1 MKIGKYELYAVETGR
16 FRLDGGAMFGIVP
29 KVIWNKLNP
38 ADERNRIELALRTL
52 LIVGNDK
59 KILVDTGIGNKWQD
73 KYRDIYGIDHSK
85 FTLETSLE
93 KLGFKTDD
101 ITDVI
106 LTHLH
111 FDHAGG
117 STFIDKDG
125 AIKPTFKN
133 ATYYVQKSNLE
144 LALNPNEK
152 DRASYL
158 KENFTPLIEFNQLE
172 VVDGEFEIF
181 DGIELIVSN
190 GHTTGQQLVKIS
202 DGSKTVVYCGDLI
215 PTSSHIPIP
224 YVMAYDLRPLVTMEE
239 KKKLLKRAV
248 DENWILFF
256 EHDPYAD
263 AATVKAGK
271 KNYEIKERFN
281 LDEDQTLPA
290 K

>member
-1 MKIGKYELYAVETGR
+1 MKIGKYELYTVETGR

-52 LIVGNDK
+52 LIVEDK
-59 KILVDTGIGNKWQD
+59 RKILVDTGIGNKWQD

-85 FTLETSLE
+85 FTLEKSLE

-117 STFIDKDG
+117 STYIDEDG
-125 AIKPTFKN
+125 TIKPTFKN
-133 ATYYVQKSNLE
+133 ATYYVQKSNLD

-158 KENFTPLIEFNQLE
+158 KENFVPLMEFNQLE

-181 DGIELIVSN
+181 DGIEIIVSN
-190 GHTTGQQLVKIS
+190 GHTTGQQLVKVS
-202 DGSKTVVYCGDLI
+202 DGEKTLIYCGDLI

-239 KKKLLKRAV
+239 KKKLLKQAV
-248 DENWILFF
+248 EENWILFF

-263 AATVKAGK
+263 AVTVKLGK

-281 LDEDQTLPA
+281 LEN
-290 K
+290 KS